1 MVGRTA
7 DQLVSMPVLGAAWLT
22 LTFVHWSVPTAAVQA
37 LLPPG
42 LVVDEWQGS
51 AWVSLTPFVMADMRP
66 LGLGS
71 PPEASGR
78 TGRINRVLHEVSSSP
93 ETNLRT
99 YVRGPDGRDGIW
111 FFSLD
116 IGARTLAVALRGL
129 SGAPYRYGRLTVQPM
144 HDVVTYTGSRATGE
158 PSYDAVVRPGDPLEP
173 SELDTWLTG
182 RWRAYTTQLGQLLVF
197 PVEHEPWP
205 LRDARLD
212 TLEEDLTQRAGLPE
226 LGEPSLLHYSEGVR
240 RVRLGLPRLLPRTAR
255 REPSQR

>member
-7 DQLVSMPVLGAAWLT
+7 DQPVSVPALEAAWLT

-37 LLPPG
+37 LLPAG
-42 LVVDEWQGS
+42 LVVDEFQGS
-51 AWVSLTPFVMADMRP
+51 AWVSLAPFVMADLRP

-71 PPEASGR
+71 PPEASR
-78 TGRINRVLHEVSSSP
+78 RMGRIDRVLHSVSSIP

-129 SGAPYRYGRLTVQPM
+129 SGAPYRHGRLTVEAR
-144 HDVVTYTGSRATGE
+144 HGAVSYAGSRPTGE
-158 PSYDAVVRPGDPLEP
+158 PSYDVVVRPGDPLEP
-173 SELDTWLTG
+173 SRLDTWLTG
-182 RWRAYTTQLGQLLVF
+182 RWRAYTTHLGRLLVF

-205 LRDARLD
+205 LRSARLD
-212 TLEEDLTQRAGLPE
+212 MLEEDLTRRAGLPE
-226 LGEPSLLHYSEGVR
+226 VGEPVLLHYSEGVR
-240 RVRLGLPRLLPRTAR
+240 RVRLGLPRLVPR
-255 REPSQR
+255 